1 MEHTAEQKF
10 KIAHRTLLD
19 RWVEESD
26 IEDMRIAEIAMEDV
40 TEWLD
45 EDVVEFECE
54 IDLEESDAED

>member
-1 MEHTAEQKF
+1 M
-10 KIAHRTLLD
+10 
-19 RWVEESD
+19 EESD

>member
-10 KIAHRTLLD
+10 KIAHRALLD

-26 IEDMRIAEIAMEDV
+26 IEDMRIAEIAKEDIE
-40 TEWLD
+40 EWLD